1 MWRSDAPPLSFVSTM
16 LMGTSEKPRP
26 TTWGCWPTLACLLL
40 LAAGRP
46 AAAQPTPDAI
56 SEADALYF
64 SGKVTE
70 AYALLTQYLEA
81 QPTDYEAL
89 WRAAR
94 AGVVAGVLETR
105 SVAHQNDYLDPAIL
119 LGDRA
124 VEVRSDGVDGLYWRG
139 AAEGRRAL
147 NAGPRYSADLA
158 QRVYDDAH
166 AILALDSL
174 HAGAYNLLGRINY
187 EIMDLP
193 RIARFMARQALSH
206 RALHEA
212 SWEKAERYLQRAAEL
227 APEHVLFHLDLGDVY
242 RRRGHDDEA
251 REVLSGVTTLP
262 SVHPAD
268 DFFKESA
275 RSFLEELG
283 S

>member
-1 MWRSDAPPLSFVSTM
+1 MTWSRWPALAWVLAVGLARS
-16 LMGTSEKPRP
+16 
-26 TTWGCWPTLACLLL
+26 
-40 LAAGRP
+40 
-46 AAAQPTPDAI
+46 AAAQPTPDALAD
-56 SEADALYF
+56 ADALYF
-64 SGKVTE
+64 AGKVSD
-70 AYALLTQYLEA
+70 AYQLLTTHLEA
-81 QPTDYEAL
+81 HPTDYDAL

-94 AGVVAGVLETR
+94 AGVVAGVLEHR
-105 SVAHQNDYLDPAIL
+105 SIAHQNEYLDPAIL

-124 VEVRSDGVDGLYWRG
+124 VAVRPDGIDGLYWRG

-212 SWEKAERYLQRAAEL
+212 SWEKAESYLERAAEL
-227 APEHVLFHLDLGDVY
+227 SPDHVLFHLDLGDVY
-242 RRRGHDDEA
+242 QRRGHDDEA
-251 REVLSGVTTLP
+251 REVLGRVVGMP

-275 RSFLEELG
+275 QRFLGELG
-283 S
+283 H

>member
-1 MWRSDAPPLSFVSTM
+1 MSLETRPLTRS
-16 LMGTSEKPRP
+16 R
-26 TTWGCWPTLACLLL
+26 WPALACVLVLGF
-40 LAAGRP
+40 ARP
-46 AAAQPTPDAI
+46 AAAQPIGDALTD
-56 SEADALYF
+56 ADALYF
-64 SGKVTE
+64 AGKVTD
-70 AYALLTQYLEA
+70 AYALLTEHLEA
-81 QPTDYEAL
+81 SPTDYEAL
-89 WRAAR
+89 WRASR
-94 AGVVAGVLETR
+94 AGVVAGVLENR
-105 SVAHQNDYLDPAIL
+105 SIAHQNEYLDPAIL

-124 VEVRSDGVDGLYWRG
+124 MAVRPDGIDGLYWRG
-139 AAEGRRAL
+139 AALGRRAL

-174 HAGAYNLLGRINY
+174 HAGAHNLLGRINY

-212 SWEKAERYLQRAAEL
+212 SWEKAEQYLRRAAEL
-227 APEHVLFHLDLGDVY
+227 APDHVLYNLDLGDVY
-242 RRRGHDDEA
+242 QRRGYDEEA
-251 REVLSGVTTLP
+251 REVLRRVTTMP

-268 DFFKESA
+268 DYFKETA
-275 RSFLEELG
+275 QHHLEDLG